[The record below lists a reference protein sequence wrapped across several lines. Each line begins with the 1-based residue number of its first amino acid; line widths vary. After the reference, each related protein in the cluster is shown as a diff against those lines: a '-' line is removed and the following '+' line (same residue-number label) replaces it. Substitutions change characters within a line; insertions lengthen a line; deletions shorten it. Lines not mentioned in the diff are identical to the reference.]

1 MNKNQ
6 IILAWNKW
14 LESNKNKMQLFKNK
28 MPDQIFKVRLLKKQN
43 KKKLDKFENCLSKK
57 KKRI

>member
-1 MNKNQ
+1 
-6 IILAWNKW
+6 
-14 LESNKNKMQLFKNK
+14 MQLFKNK

-57 KKRI
+57 KKESKKKISKK